1 MLGQPGPLGCAARFA
16 GVCGVHG
23 ALARC
28 EAMSDFAHAPLTKAL
43 DIAVLIAHAF
53 WRNSGPA
60 GSMPNYTCGPATP
73 LRCAMAC
80 CDAAGLLG

>member
-1 MLGQPGPLGCAARFA
+1 MLMLDNRGAPALGFVRWQ
-16 GVCGVHG
+16 VHG
-23 ALARC
+23 VLARC

-60 GSMPNYTCGPATP
+60 GSMPNYTCGPAPP

>member
-1 MLGQPGPLGCAARFA
+1 
-16 GVCGVHG
+16 
-23 ALARC
+23 
-28 EAMSDFAHAPLTKAL
+28 MSDFAHAPLTKAL